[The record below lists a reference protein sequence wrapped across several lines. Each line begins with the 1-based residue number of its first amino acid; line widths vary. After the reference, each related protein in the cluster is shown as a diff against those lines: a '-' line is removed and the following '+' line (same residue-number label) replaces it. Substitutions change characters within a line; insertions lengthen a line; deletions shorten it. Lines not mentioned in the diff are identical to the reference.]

1 LEVGPETLLA
11 DVLEISRQQVSA
23 WENGIKPISENRL
36 RQLSKYFGLEEK
48 YFLGISEEDK
58 AFLISKG
65 LYRRQDCDKEVYCF
79 LKQGEVEDDSK
90 YRSFSYPD
98 FDESLDEQ
106 MTKAKKKKQGTLQKV
121 EEAIGYF
128 GIPTKIIDEVCSI
141 NRGCMIYDIL
151 TEYLKQMPNETIP
164 MRMIYFDMVKNV
176 LNSLLLANGLKTKEE
191 IEEEFAFVMSCT
203 MMLIGFMNS
212 PDYLK
217 INMRKKEI

>member
-1 LEVGPETLLA
+1 MA

-121 EEAIGYF
+121 EEAIGY
-128 GIPTKIIDEVCSI
+128 
-141 NRGCMIYDIL
+141 
-151 TEYLKQMPNETIP
+151 LKQMPNETIP

>member
-1 LEVGPETLLA
+1 MA

-48 YFLGISEEDK
+48 YFLGISEKDK

-65 LYRRQDCDKEVYCF
+65 LYCF

-106 MTKAKKKKQGTLQKV
+106 MTKAKKKKQGH
-121 EEAIGYF
+121 F
-128 GIPTKIIDEVCSI
+128 
-141 NRGCMIYDIL
+141 
-151 TEYLKQMPNETIP
+151 
-164 MRMIYFDMVKNV
+164 
-176 LNSLLLANGLKTKEE
+176 
-191 IEEEFAFVMSCT
+191 
-203 MMLIGFMNS
+203 
-212 PDYLK
+212 
-217 INMRKKEI
+217 KK